1 MTSAGAPVRDPGAPA
16 SRPASASTPGLLGAA
31 ALTGFILILPS
42 PEGLPPE
49 AHRLAALFAGVLVL
63 WSTEALPIAVTALL
77 ALALQPIFG
86 LTSLVTGRPPTPGA
100 IFGAAAANF
109 MSSVFFFVLV
119 MFAIA
124 HAWVKTGLARRF
136 ALWLIARAGT
146 DATRAVY
153 VFMIGTGAI
162 SMVVSDVPAA
172 AIFMAIAVGIL
183 DKLGLRPGSRFG
195 RAVMIGIPIAA
206 LIGGVGTPAGSSI
219 NLLGLVMIEQAGGDR
234 VPFLHWMAIGIPM
247 VAILL
252 PVAAWV
258 LLKFFPPEIAS
269 IGDLEEIHDERRR
282 MGPVSRAEWKV
293 VAIMSA
299 MITLWI
305 ASTWLPV
312 FDTFLVA
319 VVGAVAMFLPGIGL
333 FTWKEVQQVTGWD
346 TLMVIGGVTSLGQAS
361 SQTGSRHLARRVG
374 PRRPRGLARR
384 RPHRR
389 HQRLHGRDPPDAA
402 DRPGHQRRH
411 DPADHGPRRR
421 GRRKPGPLRAA
432 RHLHGLVRV
441 PAAARRRAPRHLQPG
456 LLPDVRHAARRSR
469 HQRRLGRADDRVADR
484 HRPVGGTAV
493 TARIQ

>member
-1 MTSAGAPVRDPGAPA
+1 M
-16 SRPASASTPGLLGAA
+16 
-31 ALTGFILILPS
+31 
-42 PEGLPPE
+42 
-49 AHRLAALFAGVLVL
+49 
-63 WSTEALPIAVTALL
+63 
-77 ALALQPIFG
+77 
-86 LTSLVTGRPPTPGA
+86 
-100 IFGAAAANF
+100 
-109 MSSVFFFVLV
+109 
-119 MFAIA
+119 
-124 HAWVKTGLARRF
+124 
-136 ALWLIARAGT
+136 IARAGT

-258 LLKFFPPEIAS
+258 LVKFFPPEIAS

-346 TLMVIGGVTSLGQAS
+346 TLMVIGGVMIPPIMVLGAAAGVNPALYALPVIFTASCAFLLPLDAVPLVTYSRGYYRMFDMLPAGLVISAVWVVLMTSL
-361 SQTGSRHLARRVG
+361 LIVI
-374 PRRPRGLARR
+374 
-384 RPHRR
+384 
-389 HQRLHGRDPPDAA
+389 
-402 DRPGHQRRH
+402 
-411 DPADHGPRRR
+411 
-421 GRRKPGPLRAA
+421 GPL
-432 RHLHGLVRV
+432 V
-441 PAAARRRAPRHLQPG
+441 G
-456 LLPDVRHAARRSR
+456 LL
-469 HQRRLGRADDRVADR
+469 
-484 HRPVGGTAV
+484 
-493 TARIQ
+493 

>member
-1 MTSAGAPVRDPGAPA
+1 MGEATEAAAPGRGGSSTMPQKQNPVAASVALAAAGRAPGLVATLLGAMVPVMTSDGAPAGAPAF
-16 SRPASASTPGLLGAA
+16 RPASPTAPGLLGPA

-77 ALALQPIFG
+77 ALALQPLFG

-258 LLKFFPPEIAS
+258 LLRFFPPEIAS

-293 VAIMSA
+293 IAIMSA

-312 FDTFLVA
+312 FDTFLPSPWWA
-319 VVGAVAMFLPGIGL
+319 PWRCSCPASGSSPG
-333 FTWKEVQQVTGWD
+333 KRC
-346 TLMVIGGVTSLGQAS
+346 
-361 SQTGSRHLARRVG
+361 SRS
-374 PRRPRGLARR
+374 
-384 RPHRR
+384 
-389 HQRLHGRDPPDAA
+389 
-402 DRPGHQRRH
+402 
-411 DPADHGPRRR
+411 PA
-421 GRRKPGPLRAA
+421 
-432 RHLHGLVRV
+432 
-441 PAAARRRAPRHLQPG
+441 
-456 LLPDVRHAARRSR
+456 
-469 HQRRLGRADDRVADR
+469 
-484 HRPVGGTAV
+484 GT
-493 TARIQ
+493 R